1 MMEKSLTMVD
11 SFVCID
17 LETTGLNPKRDKIIE
32 IGAVKVERGQ
42 IVDLFETFVNP
53 HRKLEERIVQLTGIT
68 DEDLSGAPDMA
79 QVLPQVLAFIGED
92 ILLGHSILF
101 DYSFLNNGL
110 LPAGLVNLTA
120 SIASLKTMAGV
131 RKEEH
136 LQVFTELE
144 AVAKVQ
150 SIKSSNAIEGIVTS
164 DERIAAIVNQNSA
177 PLNHNE
183 AEIAGYRDALNEIH
197 QGHAYIDFRE
207 RDILRLHE
215 IMMSLAG
222 YEYGGQYK
230 TDDNVILEVDADGNR
245 RVRFR
250 PTPASETKQA
260 MEQLELAYMEAKSDA
275 AINQLLLIP
284 CVILDFLCI
293 HPFRDGNGR
302 MSRLLSLLLLYKNGY
317 DAGKY
322 VSFEEQINNY
332 KAYYY
337 EALRQS
343 STGWETNENDY
354 FPFME
359 NFLSTLYMCYKELD
373 KRFAVVHGK
382 KVTKKARIEATIL
395 NSLTPVSKSDI
406 CHILPDVSPTT
417 VEAVLGAMVKA
428 GTILKIGQGRA
439 SRYIAR

>member
-1 MMEKSLTMVD
+1 M
-11 SFVCID
+11 
-17 LETTGLNPKRDKIIE
+17 
-32 IGAVKVERGQ
+32 
-42 IVDLFETFVNP
+42 
-53 HRKLEERIVQLTGIT
+53 RK
-68 DEDLSGAPDMA
+68 
-79 QVLPQVLAFIGED
+79 
-92 ILLGHSILF
+92 F
-101 DYSFLNNGL
+101 DYSFLNNGM
-110 LPAGLVNLTA
+110 LPARLINLTA
-120 SIASLKTMAGV
+120 NIASLKTMAGV
-131 RKEEH
+131 RKEQYA
-136 LQVFTELE
+136 QVFTGLE

-197 QGHAYIDFRE
+197 LGFSCMDFTR

-215 IMMSLAG
+215 MMMSVAG

-230 TDDNVILEVDADGNR
+230 TDDNVILEVDAEGNR

-250 PTPASETKQA
+250 PTSAEDTPAA
-260 MEQLELAYMEAKSDA
+260 MEQLELAYLAARDDA
-275 AINQLLLIP
+275 NIHQLLLIP

-337 EALRQS
+337 EALQQS
-343 STGWETNENDY
+343 STGWDTNENSY
-354 FPFME
+354 FPFIQ
-359 NFLSTLYMCYKELD
+359 NFLSMLYMCYNELD

-382 KVTKKARIEATIL
+382 RITKKARVEATVL
-395 NSLTPVSKSDI
+395 NSLRPLSKAEI
-406 CHILPDVSPTT
+406 CRILPDISPTT
-417 VEAVLGAMVKA
+417 VEAVLGAMVKS
-428 GTILKIGQGRA
+428 GSIKRIGA
-439 SRYIAR
+439 AKSTRYIKTWT

>member
-1 MMEKSLTMVD
+1 M
-11 SFVCID
+11 
-17 LETTGLNPKRDKIIE
+17 
-32 IGAVKVERGQ
+32 
-42 IVDLFETFVNP
+42 
-53 HRKLEERIVQLTGIT
+53 RK
-68 DEDLSGAPDMA
+68 
-79 QVLPQVLAFIGED
+79 
-92 ILLGHSILF
+92 F

-110 LPAGLVNLTA
+110 LPASLVNLIANLSGLKATA
-120 SIASLKTMAGV
+120 GT
-131 RKEEH
+131 RREEYA
-136 LQVFTELE
+136 QVFSELE
-144 AVAKVQ
+144 AGAKIQ
-150 SIKSSNAIEGIVTS
+150 SIKSSNAMEGIVTS

-197 QGHAYIDFRE
+197 LGFEYIDFRE

-230 TDDNVILEVDADGNR
+230 TDDNVILEVDADGYR
-245 RVRFR
+245 RIRFR
-250 PTPASETKQA
+250 PTPAKETPKA
-260 MEQLELAYMEAKSDA
+260 MEQLELAYMEARSDA
-275 AINQLLLIP
+275 NINQLLLIP

-302 MSRLLSLLLLYKNGY
+302 MSRLLSLLLLYKNGF

-332 KAYYY
+332 KDYYY

-343 STGWETNENDY
+343 SDGWETNENSY

-359 NFLSTLYMCYKELD
+359 NFLSILYLCYKELD

-382 KVTKKARIEATIL
+382 RITKRARIEAVIL
-395 NSLTPVSKSDI
+395 NSLTPLSKAEI
-406 CHILPDVSPTT
+406 CKILPDVSPTT
-417 VEAVLGAMVKA
+417 VEAVLGAMVKSGA
-428 GTILKIGQGRA
+428 VKRIGA
-439 SRYIAR
+439 SRSARYLKA

>member
-1 MMEKSLTMVD
+1 M
-11 SFVCID
+11 
-17 LETTGLNPKRDKIIE
+17 
-32 IGAVKVERGQ
+32 
-42 IVDLFETFVNP
+42 
-53 HRKLEERIVQLTGIT
+53 RK
-68 DEDLSGAPDMA
+68 
-79 QVLPQVLAFIGED
+79 
-92 ILLGHSILF
+92 F

-110 LPAGLVNLTA
+110 LPASLVSLTA
-120 SIASLKTMAGV
+120 NISALKTMAGI
-131 RKEEH
+131 RKEEYA
-136 LQVFTELE
+136 QVFTELE
-144 AVAKVQ
+144 AVAKIQ
-150 SIKSSNAIEGIVTS
+150 SIKSSNAMEGIVTS

-197 QGHAYIDFRE
+197 LGFEHIDFRE

-230 TDDNVILEVDADGNR
+230 TDDNVILEVDADGYR

-250 PTPASETKQA
+250 PTPAKETPKA
-260 MEQLELAYMEAKSDA
+260 MEQLELAYMEVRSDA
-275 AINQLLLIP
+275 NINQLLLIP

-302 MSRLLSLLLLYKNGY
+302 MSRLLSLLLLYKNGF

-332 KAYYY
+332 KDYYY

-343 STGWETNENDY
+343 SDGWETNENSY

-359 NFLSTLYMCYKELD
+359 NFLSILYLCYKELD

-382 KVTKKARIEATIL
+382 RITKRARIEAVIL
-395 NSLTPVSKSDI
+395 NSLTPLSKAEI
-406 CHILPDVSPTT
+406 CKILPDVSPTT
-417 VEAVLGAMVKA
+417 VEAVLGAMVKSGA
-428 GTILKIGQGRA
+428 VKRIGA
-439 SRYIAR
+439 SRSARYLKA